1 MADVFESV
9 WREFQALPRE
19 AVVAAMAMLGLFA
32 GSFLN
37 VVVFRLPRML
47 ETQWARETALWSG
60 QTPMVTPTF
69 NLAWPPSH
77 CPRCDARI
85 AVRHNLPVLG
95 FALLLGRCAHCRAG
109 IALRYPLV
117 ELATGIAFAAIAWQF
132 APSKQYLTMFA
143 WCGFGATLIA
153 LVLIDFDTCLLP
165 DVLTL
170 PLLWAGL
177 LCSAVG
183 LTLPLDDAV
192 RGAALGY
199 IVMWTTAGVYHR
211 LTGSDG
217 LGGGDAK
224 FVAACGAWLGWI
236 GVPLMLAFGAM
247 SATLAFAMY
256 GAWRGRALREPLPFG
271 PWLGMGAVAS
281 ALWGESF
288 LERVMNLC
296 E

>member
-19 AVVAAMAMLGLFA
+19 AIVAVVAMLGLFA

-77 CPRCDARI
+77 CPHCDARI

-109 IALRYPLV
+109 IAWRYPLV
-117 ELATGIAFAAIAWQF
+117 ELATGIVFAAIAWQF

-153 LVLIDFDTCLLP
+153 LVLIDVDTCLLP

-177 LCSAVG
+177 LCSAAG

-199 IVMWTTAGVYHR
+199 IVMWATAGVYHR

-247 SATLAFAMY
+247 GATLAFAMY

-288 LERVMNLC
+288 LDLWLRAGG
-296 E
+296 